1 MTNSREQKTNSGHVS
16 SIRFLKYRRLKQ
28 PKKVAVCLAVLKG
41 NHYLWTVAIALLA
54 FLCANRFWLI
64 QQVVF
69 L

>member
-1 MTNSREQKTNSGHVS
+1 MS

-28 PKKVAVCLAVLKG
+28 PKKVAFCLAVMKG
-41 NHYLWTVAIALLA
+41 NHYLWAVAIALLA

-64 QQVVF
+64 KQVVF

>member
-28 PKKVAVCLAVLKG
+28 PKKSGLFLAVLKG
-41 NHYLWTVAIALLA
+41 NHYLWAVAIALLA
-54 FLCANRFWLI
+54 FLCANCFWLTK
-64 QQVVF
+64 QVVF

>member
-28 PKKVAVCLAVLKG
+28 SKKVAFYLAVLKG

-54 FLCANRFWLI
+54 FLCANRSETK
-64 QQVVF
+64 QVVF